1 MAHGN
6 ILSLVVLALC
16 QPDAE
21 GNLGRAE
28 EAHQVWV
35 LGEEAG
41 DFADPCGAELPQE

>member
-1 MAHGN
+1 
-6 ILSLVVLALC
+6 VVLALH

-21 GNLGRAE
+21 GNLGCAE
-28 EAHQVWV
+28 EAHQVPV